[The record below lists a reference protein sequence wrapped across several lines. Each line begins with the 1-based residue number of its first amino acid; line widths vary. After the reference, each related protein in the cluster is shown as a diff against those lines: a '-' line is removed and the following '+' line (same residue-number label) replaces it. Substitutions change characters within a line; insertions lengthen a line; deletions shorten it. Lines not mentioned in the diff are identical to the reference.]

1 MTAPTISVVIP
12 TYNRAQL
19 LARALRSVL
28 SECQPGDEVI
38 VVDDGSSDD
47 TEAVAGAFGP
57 PVRYLAGAHRG
68 AGAAR
73 NTGIEAA
80 TGDLVAFLDDDDEWM
95 PGKLYWQRAI
105 LQQFPDI
112 LFLFSD
118 FGSKRDWSSEV
129 SHHTLSTWRREPGY
143 EKRPW
148 EAILGPGVASAS
160 VAGMPSSAPPFTLY
174 VGPLYEA
181 LIHGWY
187 VCMITLIA
195 RRAEAGDALYFPE
208 DVPTFENEECFARL
222 AKRGVAAYM
231 DCETAWQHQ
240 HSGGRLSNDDVAT
253 RADTAVKI
261 IERVWGADEEYLRL
275 YRDEFE
281 AAIDSHRVQ
290 KVRYLLGR
298 GRRQEAIQELD
309 RMSHKPLSYSLLA
322 HLPSALVGLAAGLR
336 RRQIPRD
343 MV

>member
-1 MTAPTISVVIP
+1 M
-12 TYNRAQL
+12 
-19 LARALRSVL
+19 
-28 SECQPGDEVI
+28 
-38 VVDDGSSDD
+38 
-47 TEAVAGAFGP
+47 
-57 PVRYLAGAHRG
+57 
-68 AGAAR
+68 
-73 NTGIEAA
+73 A
-80 TGDLVAFLDDDDEWM
+80 TGDLVAFLDDDDEWI
-95 PGKLYWQRAI
+95 PGKLSWQRAI

-118 FGSKRDWSSEV
+118 FGSKRDWSGEV
-129 SHHTLSTWRREPGY
+129 FHRRLSTWRREPGY
-143 EKRPW
+143 EKRSW
-148 EAILGPGVASAS
+148 EDILGPGVASVS
-160 VAGMPSSAPPFTLY
+160 LAGMPSSAPPFTLHM
-174 VGPLYEA
+174 GRLYEA

-240 HSGGRLSNDDVAT
+240 HSGRRLSNADEAT

-275 YRDEFE
+275 HRAEFE
-281 AAIDSHRVQ
+281 AAVDSHRVQ

-298 GRRQEAIQELD
+298 GRRREAVEELD
-309 RMSHKPLSYSLLA
+309 RMVHRPLSYSLLT
-322 HLPSALVGLAAGLR
+322 HLPSALVGLAAGVR
-336 RRQIPRD
+336 RKRPGRHR
-343 MV
+343 